1 MDQLDR
7 LNGWQASLAKQT
19 KEIRK
24 IVDGFVDE
32 MSFVEKDAFTCGKSR
47 LDGEPIYGEGVLTGT
62 ATVSGSEIVIIAQN
76 AAALGG
82 SFGAAS
88 ARKIL
93 AALTL
98 AARNNL
104 PLLAILDS
112 TGARVG
118 EGVEMLEGYGAVLK
132 GIADLSRQVLTIAYI
147 RGQASGVTRMFAG
160 LCTYQI
166 AKEEATVSVN
176 APFVATAKYSL
187 GKDALL
193 GKSAAKAGSVDFVV
207 RDDRQAASL
216 LLNLL
221 GHTYG
226 ERDTEDDPNREAP
239 FLTVDSPAEDWIAA
253 ILDDEAYTEFQ
264 AECAPAI
271 KCVLGTVNGGPV
283 ALAVCDP
290 KEGKTL
296 NAAALS
302 KLARFVVIN
311 GASGIPFI
319 SLVNCEGLEDKDQNA
334 LALATSDYLWQLSR
348 GDFGKIAVVLNAF
361 GSAYATLAS
370 KGVGFEYSVG
380 VAQGKVGVLS
390 PSAGIHLVY
399 QDLLHAKGNTPQVQA
414 ELEELY
420 AKQNCDV
427 LEAAKAGYLDE
438 VIDPATIRPYIA
450 NALILVG

>member
-7 LNGWQASLAKQT
+7 LSSWQASLAKET

-24 IVDGFVDE
+24 VVDSLTDE
-32 MSFVEKDAFTCGKSR
+32 MSFVEKGAFTSGKSR

-62 ATVSGSEIVIIAQN
+62 ATMGGAEVVVVAQN

-88 ARKIL
+88 ARKIV
-93 AALTL
+93 AAIEL
-98 AARNNL
+98 AARTNL
-104 PLLAILDS
+104 PLVAVMDS

-132 GIADLSRQVLTIAYI
+132 GLAELSRQVLTIAYI
-147 RGQASGVTRMFAG
+147 RGQAAGVTRMLAG

-166 AKEEATVSVN
+166 AKEEAVASIN
-176 APFVATAKYSL
+176 APFVASAKYAL
-187 GKDALL
+187 AKDALS
-193 GKSAAKAGSVDFVV
+193 GKSAAKEGSVDFLV
-207 RDDRQAASL
+207 RDDRQAAGL
-216 LLNLL
+216 LVNLL

-253 ILDDEAYTEFQ
+253 ILDDEAYVEYQ
-264 AECAPAI
+264 PECA
-271 KCVLGTVNGGPV
+271 KSVRCVMGTVNGGSV

-290 KEGKTL
+290 QVSKTL
-296 NAAALS
+296 DAAALS
-302 KLARFVVIN
+302 KLARFVVLN

-334 LALATSDYLWQLSR
+334 LALATSDYLWQLTR
-348 GDFGKIAVVLNAF
+348 GDFGKIAVVVEAF

-370 KGVGFEYSVG
+370 KGVGFEYSLG
-380 VAQGKVGVLS
+380 VAGGKVGVLS

-399 QDLLHAKGNTPQVQA
+399 QDLLHAKGNTPEVRA
-414 ELEELY
+414 ELEKLY
-420 AKQNCDV
+420 AEQNCDV

-450 NALILVG
+450 NALLLVG